1 MAAFHIMSA
10 RLYFLKSRDGVAGH
24 MAQPEYIQK
33 LIDTYLKA
41 QFRLVNLIAYKEHKG
56 SVTEYQRSLLAQVKA
71 EIAYL
76 DEYAKQWATDTIDV
90 QYRKG
95 VIEAV
100 NGLKGLG
107 IEIAGFEAFSQL
119 HTKAIGILTANTIND
134 LTDANNFV
142 GRVMGDAVRQAGL
155 EATQLKI
162 ATGGTVR
169 ETQKLLAKKLID
181 MGIAGIR
188 TKNGRMIAI
197 APYSELVAR
206 STTREATNTA
216 TMNQLSYLG
225 YDLVQMSSHATT
237 CPVCS
242 AYQGRVYSISG
253 KDNRYPPLNAA
264 FSGSH
269 ANIHPNCRHVLVPYI
284 ESLADHPEA
293 DRVFSNRPFDIPER
307 DQEQLDA
314 YNEKQA
320 KKTQQRNDRDQY
332 ERYRLALGDGAPK
345 TFSGFMASKR
355 ANSEKW
361 NQMQQDYRDFNKE
374 VKDLN
379 G

>member
-1 MAAFHIMSA
+1 
-10 RLYFLKSRDGVAGH
+10 

-41 QFRLVNLIAYKEHKG
+41 QFYLTGIIAQKEHKG
-56 SVTEYQRSLLAQVKA
+56 NVTDYQRSLLAQIKSQ
-71 EIAYL
+71 IAYL
-76 DEYAKQWATDTIDV
+76 DEYAKKWATDTIDT

-100 NGLKGLG
+100 TGLGKLG
-107 IEIAGFEAFSQL
+107 IEISGFEAFSQL
-119 HTKAIGILTANTIND
+119 HTKAIGILTANTVND

-142 GRVMGDAVRQAGL
+142 GRVMGDAIREAGL

-162 ATGGTVR
+162 AMGSTVR

-181 MGIAGIR
+181 MGVPGIR

-206 STTREATNTA
+206 STSREATNTA
-216 TMNQLSYLG
+216 TMNQLTYNG

-237 CPVCS
+237 CPVCA

-253 KDNRYPPLNAA
+253 HDSRYPPLNAA

-284 ESLADHPEA
+284 EALADNPEA
-293 DRVFSNRPFDIPER
+293 DRTFSNRPFDIPER
-307 DQEQLDA
+307 DKEELDA
-314 YNEKQA
+314 YNAKQA
-320 KKTQQRNDRDQY
+320 AKTQQRNDRDQY
-332 ERYRLALGDGAPK
+332 ERYRLALGEGAPK

-355 ANSEKW
+355 ANSDKW
-361 NQMQQDYRDFNKE
+361 VQMQQDYRDFNKE